1 MHRVNIRSS
10 KGFTF
15 LDSLLE
21 LLALSI
27 MLPLV
32 AMFYLFSSQFLMD
45 LDSGAT
51 EFRLFALELQQYL
64 DGSEQIYIMRDGKGV
79 RIVREGVVYDIE
91 LYGSVVR
98 KRKDQLGHEIMLTD
112 VKNSIFQLEGKRLT
126 IQLEFQSGAKEE
138 ADYALS
144 LPD

>member
-27 MLPLV
+27 MLPLAV
-32 AMFYLFSSQFLMD
+32 LFYLFSSHFMLE

-51 EFRLFALELQQYL
+51 EFRLFTLELQQYL
-64 DGSEQIYIMRDGKGV
+64 DGSDQIYIMRDGKGV
-79 RIVREGVVYDIE
+79 RIVREAIVYDIE
-91 LYGSVVR
+91 LYGSVLR

-112 VKNSIFQLEGKRLT
+112 VKNSFFQLEGKRLT
-126 IQLEFQSGAKEE
+126 IQLEFLSGAKEE
-138 ADYALS
+138 ADYVLA

>member
-10 KGFTF
+10 NGFAF

-21 LLALSI
+21 LLALSV
-27 MLPLV
+27 MLPLA
-32 AMFYLFSSQFLMD
+32 AMFYLFSTQFLVE
-45 LDSGAT
+45 LDSSAT
-51 EFRLFALELQQYL
+51 EFRLFTLELQPYL
-64 DGSEQIYIMRDGKGV
+64 EGSDRVYLTLKGKGV
-79 RIVREGVVYDIE
+79 RIVKGKTVYDIE
-91 LYGSVVR
+91 LNGTVIR
-98 KRKDQLGHEIMLTD
+98 KRKAGLGHEIMLTD
-112 VKNSIFQLEGKRLT
+112 VKGGHFEVEGDRLK